1 MEIKAKIKKIS
12 GILQISDRFRKRE
25 FVVEYSN
32 KPEYPQLLQF
42 VLVQDRC
49 ELLDSFKE
57 GQQVEIFF
65 DLKGRE
71 WTSPQGE
78 TKYFNS
84 LQAWKV
90 LSLEESTTSTPE
102 NKTSETKA
110 AESNTQEKPGWLENE
125 STDDLPF

>member
-1 MEIKAKIKKIS
+1 MEIKGTIKKIFET
-12 GILQISDRFRKRE
+12 IQISERFRKRE
-25 FVVEYSN
+25 FVVEYSKN
-32 KPEYPQLLQF
+32 PEYPQTIQF
-42 VLVQDRC
+42 EITQDRC
-49 ELLDSFKE
+49 EILNAFKE

-78 TKYFNS
+78 IKYFNS

-90 LSLEESTTSTPE
+90 LSSEESTTSTSE
-102 NKTSETKA
+102 NKTSETKRT
-110 AESNTQEKPGWLENE
+110 ESNVQEKPGWLENE